1 MPIKRVGHV
10 VIKVRD
16 LEKAKRF
23 YCGFLGMKVGNE
35 SPRGMFLR
43 FDDYHHDIAIFK
55 TGDDADPPKD
65 NQVGLVHIALVT
77 DGVETVRRY
86 YDRAKAEGVEIAGW
100 TNHAITNSLYVKDP
114 EGNTIEI
121 YAEVPPEEYD
131 WREQGMGFINRPFD
145 IEAVPVPT
153 DPSPAGQLSQPGG

>member
-16 LEKAKRF
+16 LEKAKQF

-43 FDDYHHDIAIFK
+43 FNDYHHDIAVFK
-55 TGDDADPPKD
+55 AGDDAELPKE

-77 DGVETVRRY
+77 DGDQTVRGF
-86 YDRAKAEGVEIAGW
+86 YDRAREMGIEITGW
-100 TNHAITNSLYVKDP
+100 TDHDITHSLYVKDP

-121 YAEVPPEEYD
+121 YAETGYD
-131 WREQGMGFINRPFD
+131 WQSGGMGFRSKVFD
-145 IEAVPVPT
+145 LENVPT
-153 DPSPAGQLSQPGG
+153 PAEPVVV

>member
-1 MPIKRVGHV
+1 V
-10 VIKVRD
+10 
-16 LEKAKRF
+16 
-23 YCGFLGMKVGNE
+23 
-35 SPRGMFLR
+35 
-43 FDDYHHDIAIFK
+43 
-55 TGDDADPPKD
+55 
-65 NQVGLVHIALVT
+65 ALVV
-77 DGVETVRRY
+77 DSPQTVKAW
-86 YDRAKAEGVEIAGW
+86 YDRCKAMGVTITG
-100 TNHAITNSLYVKDP
+100 TTDHKITNSMYIKDP